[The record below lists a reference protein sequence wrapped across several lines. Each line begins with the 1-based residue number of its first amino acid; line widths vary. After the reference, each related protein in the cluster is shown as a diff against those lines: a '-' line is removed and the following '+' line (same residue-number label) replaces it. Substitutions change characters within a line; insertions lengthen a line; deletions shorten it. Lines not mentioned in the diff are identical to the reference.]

1 MNMHKFSKTAEIGE
15 GKSHALSLKLAFI
28 SLFVASALTAMADGR
43 ETLGLWTFNGESGTY
58 ACGNKEEFVFPNRVE
73 RSDSLCLKLAW
84 SANATTSTEAP
95 LYTNDVQYAYLFDG
109 VSCTNFIGECPTSA
123 IFRHDNW
130 ANTTVDN
137 TGSDGRAN
145 SYLTLQ
151 EVGALI
157 KDHDWTLEM
166 IAHFPRRNGWGSL
179 VTLGTNT
186 GNYASFRLRTNGRSM
201 VNKYYTSTVNSGD
214 KTINNSYPVYDTGA
228 SNQEYNEYVADD
240 RWHHIAVKWSESNRE
255 LYFYVDYG
263 LVFTESYWKNQNV
276 NLQLDDHAQ
285 FVLFDRT
292 SGQRSNMPTIQAV
305 RLTRGELSV
314 KDFLCTS
321 KFRNPN
327 DTVAHW
333 RFDGKPGDIVQI
345 VPDNSMPNRS
355 DLRLWKSVTNDH
367 TMAFVAP
374 WRDYAKQG
382 GELIKNTSA
391 IGWSGQSLR
400 KSKAAGTSSD
410 FDETRTF
417 MNVMCENPGLA
428 AAGTGE
434 SFTHEMFVCC
444 RTNNL
449 YFLGKDN
456 DKTLFF
462 GEGFGEGGFVS
473 QGDTAN
479 WIVSQERSG
488 TEDGLAKI
496 RLTYTYQDDAF
507 SGNGTKITS
516 DAYITTNAWHHLAVT
531 YDAPARKV
539 NFYVDYKSVYDNTL
553 AEGYHMTRGTR
564 VFGAG
569 DQWFG
574 YFQGFDGAIDEWRI
588 SRRALSPEE
597 FLQQTIGPGFS
608 IFIR

>member
-1 MNMHKFSKTAEIGE
+1 
-15 GKSHALSLKLAFI
+15 
-28 SLFVASALTAMADGR
+28 
-43 ETLGLWTFNGESGTY
+43 
-58 ACGNKEEFVFPNRVE
+58 
-73 RSDSLCLKLAW
+73 
-84 SANATTSTEAP
+84 
-95 LYTNDVQYAYLFDG
+95 
-109 VSCTNFIGECPTSA
+109 
-123 IFRHDNW
+123 
-130 ANTTVDN
+130 
-137 TGSDGRAN
+137 
-145 SYLTLQ
+145 
-151 EVGALI
+151 
-157 KDHDWTLEM
+157 
-166 IAHFPRRNGWGSL
+166 
-179 VTLGTNT
+179 
-186 GNYASFRLRTNGRSM
+186 
-201 VNKYYTSTVNSGD
+201 
-214 KTINNSYPVYDTGA
+214 
-228 SNQEYNEYVADD
+228 
-240 RWHHIAVKWSESNRE
+240 
-255 LYFYVDYG
+255 
-263 LVFTESYWKNQNV
+263 
-276 NLQLDDHAQ
+276 
-285 FVLFDRT
+285 
-292 SGQRSNMPTIQAV
+292 MPTIQAV
-305 RLTRGELSV
+305 RLTRGDLPV

-321 KFRNPN
+321 KFRNPA

-333 RFDGKPGDIVQI
+333 RFDGEPGAIAQNVFES
-345 VPDNSMPNRS
+345 SMPNRS
-355 DLRLWKSVTNDH
+355 DLRLWKAQSDDYTVS
-367 TMAFVAP
+367 FVSP

-400 KSKAAGTSSD
+400 KSATAGKSAA

-417 MNVMCENPGLA
+417 MNVMRANPGLT

-449 YFLGKDN
+449 YFLGNGN

-479 WIVSQERSG
+479 WIVSQEQFG
-488 TEDGLAKI
+488 TAEGLAKI
-496 RLTYTYQDDAF
+496 RLRYTYQDDEL
-507 SGNGTKITS
+507 SGNGTAVNS
-516 DAYITTNAWHHLAVT
+516 DAYVTTNEWHHLAVT
-531 YDAPARKV
+531 YDASARKV

-564 VFGAG
+564 VFGAR

>member
-1 MNMHKFSKTAEIGE
+1 M
-15 GKSHALSLKLAFI
+15 KSMKIAVFAAAA
-28 SLFVASALTAMADGR
+28 ASALMSMADGR
-43 ETLGLWTFNGESGTY
+43 ETLGLWTFNGTSGTY
-58 ACGNKEEFVFPNRVE
+58 ACGNKEEMVFPNRVE

-84 SANATTSTEAP
+84 ADNAKETTEAP

-109 VSCTNFIGECPTSA
+109 VSCTNFIGECSTST

-130 ANTTVDN
+130 AKATGDN
-137 TGSDGRAN
+137 DGAYGMAN

-157 KDHDWTLEM
+157 KNSDWTLEM
-166 IAHFPRRNGWGSL
+166 IAHFPRRKGWGSL

-186 GNYASFRLRTNGRSM
+186 GNYASFKLRTNAMGI
-201 VNKYYTSTVNSGD
+201 VNAYCTDTETRDNQSVNW
-214 KTINNSYPVYDTGA
+214 TYPRYDTGA
-228 SNQEYNEYVADD
+228 TPSINAAVYMADD
-240 RWHHIAVKWSESNRE
+240 KWHHIAFQWIESEKQ
-255 LYFYVDYG
+255 LYLYVDYG
-263 LVFTESYWKNQNV
+263 QVHTVTYWKGKNV

-285 FVLFDRT
+285 FVLFDKT
-292 SGQRSNMPTIQAV
+292 SGQYSNMPTIQAV

-321 KFRNPN
+321 KFRNPT

-355 DLRLWKSVTNDH
+355 DLRLWKSVTNDQ

-382 GELIKNTSA
+382 VELIKNTSA
-391 IGWSGQSLR
+391 LGWSGQSVG
-400 KSKAAGTSSD
+400 KGPTAGMQAA

-417 MNVMCENPGLA
+417 MNVMRENPGLA

-449 YFLGKDN
+449 YFFGN
-456 DKTLFF
+456 GYDKTLFF
-462 GEGFGEGGFVS
+462 GEGYGEGGFVS

-496 RLTYTYQDDAF
+496 RLRYTYQDDAL
-507 SGNGTKITS
+507 SGNGTAVNS
-516 DAYITTNAWHHLAVT
+516 DAYVTTNAWHHLAVT

-539 NFYVDYKSVYDNTL
+539 NFYVDYKSVYENTL

-597 FLQQTIGPGFS
+597 FLQQKLGKGFS
-608 IFIR
+608 IIVR